1 MIATG
6 NCRFY
11 TQSEHEFIGRVWAV
25 RLVAL
30 SIRAVEAAEP
40 NLLARVSWMPLIRV
54 VVMSAT
60 INGRESCTNLSSVR
74 ESVILLV
81 KF

>member
-1 MIATG
+1 MIAAG

-11 TQSEHEFIGRVWAV
+11 AQSEHEFIGRVRAV

-30 SIRAVEAAEP
+30 SIRAVEAAP

-60 INGRESCTNLSSVR
+60 INGQESCTNLSSMR